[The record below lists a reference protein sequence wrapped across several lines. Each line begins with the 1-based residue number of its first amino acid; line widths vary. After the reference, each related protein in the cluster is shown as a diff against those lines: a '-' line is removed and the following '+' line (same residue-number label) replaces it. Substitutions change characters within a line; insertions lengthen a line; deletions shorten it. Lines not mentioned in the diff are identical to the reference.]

1 MLDRNYDTG
10 TKLEIPY
17 RRTIT
22 ERLTEEA
29 EGLRNRLKEI
39 EEALTALQSNP
50 DIERILNLVSK
61 VSNGY

>member
-1 MLDRNYDTG
+1 MLDRGYDTG
-10 TKLEIPY
+10 TKLEVVY